1 MLLHL
6 QSIEVQIY
14 MEKVSVIGAGNV
26 GATTAL
32 LIAERELADVI
43 LTDIVE
49 GVPQGKGLDM
59 TEAAPVVRF
68 DAKVRGTNDYPE
80 IADSDVVVV
89 TAGFPRK
96 PGMSRL
102 DLLQKNAAVI
112 GEVSQNIARYA
123 PESVVIIVTN
133 PVDVMTYHA
142 WEVTGFP
149 CNRVVGQAGVLDS
162 ARFAAFIAMELDVSV
177 EDISAMV
184 LGGHGDEMVPLPRY
198 TTVSGISITELL
210 PSETIDRLIERTR
223 KGGSEI
229 VGLLKTGSAFYAPA
243 AAVTRMVESI
253 LKGKKR
259 ILPCSAH
266 LTGEYGID
274 DVYIGVPVKLGSGG
288 IEEIVKLRLTESE
301 LTLLQNSAQVYK
313 EGIEQL

>member
-1 MLLHL
+1 MK
-6 QSIEVQIY
+6 
-14 MEKVSVIGAGNV
+14 KVSVIGAGNV

-32 LIAERELADVI
+32 LIAQRELADVV

-49 GVPQGKGLDM
+49 GIPQGKGLDM
-59 TEAAPVVRF
+59 TEAAPVGGF
-68 DAKVRGTNDYPE
+68 DAKVKGTNDYSD
-80 IADSDVVVV
+80 ISDSDVVVV

-112 GEVSQNIARYA
+112 SDVSQNIAEYA
-123 PESVVIIVTN
+123 PGSIVIMVTN

-142 WEVTGFP
+142 WKVTGFP
-149 CNRVVGQAGVLDS
+149 CNRVMGQAGILDS

-243 AAVTRMVESI
+243 TAITQMVEAI

-266 LTGEYGID
+266 LDGEYGID
-274 DVYIGVPVKLGSGG
+274 DVYIGVPAKLGTSGV
-288 IEEIVKLRLTESE
+288 EEIIELKLTDAE
-301 LTLLQNSAQVYK
+301 LASLQVSAKVYK
-313 EGIEQL
+313 EGIGNL

>member
-1 MLLHL
+1 MK
-6 QSIEVQIY
+6 
-14 MEKVSVIGAGNV
+14 KVSVIGAGNV

-32 LIAERELADVI
+32 LIAERELADVV

-49 GVPQGKGLDM
+49 GIPQGKGLDM
-59 TEAAPVVRF
+59 TEAAPVVGF
-68 DAKVRGTNDYPE
+68 DAKVKGTNDYSE

-112 GEVSQNIARYA
+112 GEVSQNIAKYA
-123 PESVVIIVTN
+123 PESIVIMVTN

-142 WEVTGFP
+142 WKVTGFP
-149 CNRVVGQAGVLDS
+149 CNRVMGQAGVLDS

-177 EDISAMV
+177 EDISPMV

-210 PSETIDRLIERTR
+210 PSEVIDRLIERTR

-243 AAVTRMVESI
+243 AAVTQMVEAI

-266 LTGEYGID
+266 LDGEYGID
-274 DVYIGVPVKLGSGG
+274 DIYIGVPAKLGSDGVEEV
-288 IEEIVKLRLTESE
+288 IELKLTDTELAS
-301 LTLLQNSAQVYK
+301 LQASAKVYK
-313 EGIEQL
+313 EGIDNL

>member
-1 MLLHL
+1 
-6 QSIEVQIY
+6 

-32 LIAERELADVI
+32 LIAQRELADVV

-49 GVPQGKGLDM
+49 GIPQGKGLDM
-59 TEAAPVVRF
+59 TEAAPVSGF
-68 DAKVRGTNDYPE
+68 DAKVKGTNDYSD
-80 IADSDVVVV
+80 ISDSDVVVV

-112 GEVSQNIARYA
+112 SDVSQNIAEYA
-123 PESVVIIVTN
+123 PNSMVIMVTN

-142 WEVTGFP
+142 WKITGFP
-149 CNRVVGQAGVLDS
+149 CNRVMGQAGVLDS

-243 AAVTRMVESI
+243 AAITQMVEAI
-253 LKGKKR
+253 LKDKKR

-266 LTGEYGID
+266 LDGEYGID
-274 DVYIGVPVKLGSGG
+274 DIYIGVPAKLGISGV
-288 IEEIVKLRLTESE
+288 EEIIELKLTHAE
-301 LTLLQNSAQVYK
+301 LASLQASAKVYK
-313 EGIEQL
+313 EGIDSL